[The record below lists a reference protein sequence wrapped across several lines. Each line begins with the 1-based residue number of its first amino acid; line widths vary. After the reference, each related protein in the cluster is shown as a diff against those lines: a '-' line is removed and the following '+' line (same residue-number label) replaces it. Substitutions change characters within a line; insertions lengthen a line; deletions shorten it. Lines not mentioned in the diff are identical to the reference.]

1 MDGVNECVI
10 EWFRGDVMASVTMP
24 GHTRLN
30 SRLKKLAADGLIDI
44 LLNKDGSIFCQVP
57 ATWVKISPPKRTNLT
72 EEQKK
77 DIAKRLK
84 AARERREKDV

>member
-1 MDGVNECVI
+1 
-10 EWFRGDVMASVTMP
+10 MASVTMP

-57 ATWVKISPPKRTNLT
+57 STWVKISPPKRTNLT